1 MTKNKVSNASI
12 QLTSTDKRVLESIQM
27 RSRTQLNQLRSDVS
41 MEDEAQE
48 TIKDLKHKLNLRD
61 LQVDALTN

>member
-1 MTKNKVSNASI
+1 MTKNKVSNTSI
-12 QLTSTDKRVLESIQM
+12 QLTSTDKRVLESIAV
-27 RSRTQLNQLRSDVS
+27 RSRTQLNQFRSDVS

-48 TIKDLKHKLNLRD
+48 TINDLKHKLNLRD